1 MQDITKRSLAATAVA
16 GLLVVGGAPAAMADD
31 TPHTSEQQQSE
42 QQSENRAGVGG
53 PIELGGLSFG
63 GEQHSETGQE
73 DGAVETDEDGTDTRA
88 SSEKQSSSTEYGVD
102 VGGLTIDP
110 QAGVASDRSSSTHD
124 TDEDRDDRGG
134 EDAATE
140 SASKLAG
147 GLGIESEGVSGHFHQ
162 KSSDAGDRS
171 ATESDKSDES
181 DESAAAHEATRSEK
195 SVGGAF
201 DTGGFALHP
210 EGGVANDSAS
220 AQSDDEQHGAQD
232 RSSGHTAGHL
242 TFPFEYDGAGYL
254 LDFDKSD
261 ELTQHGSG
269 ADEDGTEG
277 ETSSDET
284 DESTTFE
291 GELEGGHGHPGLGFD
306 TEDLQQ
312 QR

>member
-63 GEQHSETGQE
+63 GEQHSKTEQE

-88 SSEKQSSSTEYGVD
+88 TSEKQSSSTEYGVN

-110 QAGVASDRSSSTHD
+110 QGGVASDRSSSTHD
-124 TDEDRDDRGG
+124 TDEDRGDRGDRG
-134 EDAATE
+134 DRDEGGAATE

-171 ATESDKSDES
+171 ATESDES
-181 DESAAAHEATRSEK
+181 DAAHEATRSEK

-210 EGGVANDSAS
+210 EGGVANESAS
-220 AQSDDEQHGAQD
+220 AQSDDEQHGDHD

-261 ELTQHGSG
+261 ELTQHGSE

-291 GELEGGHGHPGLGFD
+291 GELEGGHGRPGLGFD